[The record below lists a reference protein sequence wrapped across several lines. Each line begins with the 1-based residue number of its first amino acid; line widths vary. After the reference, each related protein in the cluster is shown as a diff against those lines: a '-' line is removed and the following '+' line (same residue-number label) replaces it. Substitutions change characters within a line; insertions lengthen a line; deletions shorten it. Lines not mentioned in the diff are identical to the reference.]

1 MAEKQGYRISNTINH
16 LKEQIND
23 DGIRFIDFIELIGDH
38 GILLATIILVAPFLL
53 PVSIPG
59 SSLPFG
65 LAIIL
70 LNLRPLLGGRI
81 FLPDFVLNYR
91 ISQQNMISL
100 LNGMERIL
108 SGLGRFFKPRLNFME
123 NRSIK
128 IINNCLIILSA
139 FWLML
144 PLPIPL
150 TDFLPAYSIL
160 FLAIGTVEKDGYI
173 SILGYILT
181 AVTSGYFILIA
192 LVGVEIANYIFTYL
206 GLNFRV

>member
-1 MAEKQGYRISNTINH
+1 MAEKQGNKISNTINH
-16 LKEQIND
+16 LKEHIND
-23 DGIRFIDFIELIGDH
+23 DGIRFVDFIELIGNQ

-70 LNLRPLLGGRI
+70 LNLSHLLGGRI
-81 FLPDFVLNYR
+81 LLPDFILNYR
-91 ISQQNMISL
+91 ISQQNMISI

-108 SGLGRFFKPRLNFME
+108 SGLERFFKPRLNFME
-123 NRSIK
+123 NRSVK
-128 IINNCLIILSA
+128 ILNSSLIILSA
-139 FWLML
+139 FLLML
-144 PLPIPL
+144 PLPVPL

-173 SILGYILT
+173 CILGYVLT
-181 AVTSGYFILIA
+181 AVTTCYFILMAFLGI
-192 LVGVEIANYIFTYL
+192 EIVNYIFAYL
-206 GLNFRV
+206 GINFRI